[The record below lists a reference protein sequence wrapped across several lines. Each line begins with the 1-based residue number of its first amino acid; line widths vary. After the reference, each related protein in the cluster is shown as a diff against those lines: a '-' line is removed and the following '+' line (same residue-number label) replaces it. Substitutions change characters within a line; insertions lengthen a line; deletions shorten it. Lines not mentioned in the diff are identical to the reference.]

1 MSDPTR
7 DGTRKFYGQMLVAHP
22 ERLED
27 VFLDAVCASD
37 RRNAETYLGLL
48 HRLLD
53 LRGVRR
59 PLVLGKRWQNL
70 AVPTLFLWGERDAFI
85 PPEVGEAI
93 AGQHSNLRLVRIP
106 DAGHFTWFD
115 DPERTV
121 GEIEHFLA
129 R

>member
-7 DGTRKFYGQMLVAHP
+7 DGTRKFFGQMLVAHP

-59 PLVLGKRWQNL
+59 PLVLGERWQDL

-93 AGQHSNLRLVRIP
+93 AVEHSNLRLVRIP

-121 GEIEHFLA
+121 GEIGHFLA